1 MVRLSS
7 RIACV
12 TNLANHGILCDNST
26 DMGINLTQMSI
37 IMESPSRT
45 KYQYA
50 VPAIAKIVPCKE
62 NYSAD
67 SRMYFSTFWG
77 EDVYSCMSVVAPRMP
92 ERLRI
97 VALLATTFNRVLD
110 FSWQKHDDNRQGH

>member
-67 SRMYFSTFWG
+67 SRVHYGSLLC
-77 EDVYSCMSVVAPRMP
+77 EYVNSSMSVVTPRMP

-97 VALLATTFNRVLD
+97 IALPSTAFNWILD
-110 FSWQKHDDNRQGH
+110 FSWQ